1 MSMSKNRNYDYE
13 SIWRQY
19 ANQEENQRFL
29 SNRPEDLLKI
39 CDVYDF
45 KAKEHPH
52 IVAGIPLYFDS
63 TEQKL
68 YCLRVGPHVG
78 VSGQSGNKKSRCVV
92 RPKIGSCVLNNKCSF
107 IVNDPK
113 GELYDDPAI
122 MHLLQANGYEV
133 HCVNLRNFSGD
144 GLNVLAPAVRFEKM
158 GEKTKANIYIEK
170 LLGNLLENNPAK
182 DPFWPKE
189 GQRLIRLT
197 IDILKMLLINSAGEE
212 EKFNLASVKS
222 FFRMDFTYIKQ
233 IAEMLLEVMPKNLP
247 YNPARELLNVLGAA
261 ENTVRSVIISASA
274 LIEEFAVCEA
284 LLKQISISTFE
295 PRKMY
300 QQPVA
305 LFFII
310 PDETS
315 GMDCVASYMMDVV
328 YQELIDEYTNQYRD
342 NPKGAPRDI
351 HFIVDECANNR
362 IPNLGSKVSI
372 SRSRQIFF
380 TIVYQND
387 NGMAATYEKDW
398 LNIKYNMNAHIFLGN
413 SNADVLKQV
422 SEEAGTI
429 CRSKEQKAMPAVSI
443 DDLRHMK
450 KTRTYKDALVIVG
463 DYLYAAKLPDYEVY
477 PILAETNEFE
487 PWHDNLKDFDLSVFT
502 PENLFSQL
510 ISREISFE
518 EAEIQEVK
526 KNSKSEKKEKN
537 TKKITNEEEITEDD
551 VEKKLSELY
560 DELFGGTEDDS

>member
-1 MSMSKNRNYDYE
+1 MSKKKIYDYE

-29 SNRPEDLLKI
+29 SDSSEDLLKI

-52 IVAGIPLYFDS
+52 IAAGIPVYYDS
-63 TEQKL
+63 TQHKL
-68 YCLRVGPHVG
+68 YCLRYGPHVRI
-78 VSGQSGNKKSRCVV
+78 SGESGNKKTRCVV
-92 RPKIGSCVLNNKCSF
+92 RPKILSCVLNDRCSF
-107 IVNDPK
+107 VVNDPK
-113 GELYDDPAI
+113 GELYADPVI
-122 MHLLQANGYEV
+122 IHLLQTNGYEV
-133 HCVNLRNFSGD
+133 HCVNLRDFSGD
-144 GLNVLAPAVRFEKM
+144 GLNVLAPAIRFEKA
-158 GEKTKANIYIEK
+158 GEKTKANVYIEK
-170 LLGNLLENNPAK
+170 LLGNLLENNQAK

-189 GQRLIRLT
+189 GQRLNRLI
-197 IDILKMLLINSAGEE
+197 IDILKRILINSAGEE

-222 FFRMDFTYIKQ
+222 FIRMDYTYIRQ
-233 IAEMLLEVMPKNLP
+233 IAEMLLEIMPKDLP

-295 PRKMY
+295 PREMY
-300 QQPVA
+300 QKPMA

-315 GMDCVASYMMDVV
+315 GMDCVASYLMDVV
-328 YQELIDEYTNQYRD
+328 YQELIDEYTNRYRD
-342 NPKGAPRDI
+342 KHEGAPKDV
-351 HFIVDECANNR
+351 HFIIDECSNTR

-372 SRSRQIFF
+372 SRSRQIYF
-380 TIVYQND
+380 TIVYQSD
-387 NGMAATYEKDW
+387 DGMAATYEKDW
-398 LNIKYNMNAHIFLGN
+398 LNIKYNMKAHIFLGN
-413 SNADVLKQV
+413 SSADVLKQV

-429 CRSKEQKAMPAVSI
+429 CVSKEQKMIPAVSVH
-443 DDLRHMK
+443 DLRHMK

-477 PILAETNEFE
+477 PMLASTNKCE
-487 PWHDNLKDFDLSVFT
+487 PWHDNLEDMDLCVFT
-502 PENLFSQL
+502 PENLFSKL
-510 ISREISFE
+510 ISGEISFE
-518 EAEIQEVK
+518 EPDTQEVK
-526 KNSKSEKKEKN
+526 KFSNSEKKAEN
-537 TKKITNEEEITEDD
+537 TNKVTKEEISEDD
-551 VEKKLSELY
+551 VEEKFSELY

>member
-13 SIWRQY
+13 SVWRQY

-45 KAKEHPH
+45 KAKKHPH
-52 IVAGIPLYFDS
+52 ITAGIPLYFNS
-63 TEQKL
+63 TEEKL

-92 RPKIGSCVLNNKCSF
+92 RPKIMSCVLNNKSSF

-113 GELYDDPAI
+113 GELYADPAI
-122 MHLLQANGYEV
+122 MNLLQTNGYEV
-133 HCVNLRNFSGD
+133 HCVNLRDFSGD
-144 GLNVLAPAVRFEKM
+144 GINVLAPVVRFEKM

-222 FFRMDFTYIKQ
+222 FLRMDFTYIKQ
-233 IAEMLLEVMPKNLP
+233 IAEMLLEVIPKNLP

-261 ENTVRSVIISASA
+261 ENTVRSVIISANA

-300 QQPVA
+300 QKPVA

-342 NPKGAPRDI
+342 KPEGAPRDI

-372 SRSRQIFF
+372 SRSRQIYF

-387 NGMAATYEKDW
+387 NGMAAAYEKDW

-429 CRSKEQKAMPAVSI
+429 CGAKEQKAMPAVSI

-450 KTRTYKDALVIVG
+450 KRRTYKDALVIVG

-477 PILAETNEFE
+477 PMLAETNEFE
-487 PWHDNLKDFDLSVFT
+487 LWQDNLEDL
-502 PENLFSQL
+502 
-510 ISREISFE
+510 
-518 EAEIQEVK
+518 
-526 KNSKSEKKEKN
+526 
-537 TKKITNEEEITEDD
+537 
-551 VEKKLSELY
+551 
-560 DELFGGTEDDS
+560 